1 MRKLTMDELRSL
13 GFEYIHE
20 FFNTDFSV
28 LLDEVQGQYVLAL
41 IEATKEVE
49 IWFKGTLKEINDY
62 FVYLQDTSGND
73 VIARGIIGNRFFNL
87 QKDRQIYEKETFIL
101 NVISRIPENMEEK
114 ALQEFIYLHRKE
126 GKEMIGDWTAMMKI
140 VNGLLQDRY
149 MNVK

>member
-20 FFNTDFSV
+20 FFNTDFFV
-28 LLDEVQGQYVLAL
+28 LLEEVQSQYVLDL

-149 MNVK
+149 MNV

>member
-1 MRKLTMDELRSL
+1 MNELQSW

-28 LLDEVQGQYVLAL
+28 LLDEAQGQYDLAL
-41 IEATKEVE
+41 IEAAEEVE
-49 IWFKGTLKEINDY
+49 IWFKGALKEVNDY

-73 VIARGIIGNRFFNL
+73 IIGRGIIGNCFFDL
-87 QKDRQIYEKETFIL
+87 QKDGQIYEKETFIL
-101 NVISRIPENMEEK
+101 NVINGIPENMEEK
-114 ALQEFIYLHRKE
+114 VLQEFIYLHRKE
-126 GKEMIGDWTAMMKI
+126 GREMIGDWTEMMKI